1 MSEKKNINW
10 SSVSLRT
17 IIYLVIF
24 FIILIGLLH
33 LPYVQTKIVNSVL
46 GSVSNSVNGDISVK
60 KSEVNIYQGV
70 VLEDILLTG
79 IDGDTIMTL
88 DAAKVS
94 PRNTVVSLIKN
105 ALFEKEIELSDILLS
120 GARLKINRKAV
131 EEKSNLERFLN
142 QNKSDE
148 KSNGSGA
155 TPTISSLRFRDFI
168 VDYDDEVT
176 GEKIVGAFKS
186 FEIDINGFSLGN
198 EAKIDVRRVF
208 LIEPDIFYEQR
219 SVQAQLPSNQKDS
232 TAQITQ
238 TSFPMINV
246 DLLSMINGK
255 LNIGPS
261 KGSPIKGSDLD
272 LTLTNVQVSS
282 ITDWSLAIE
291 KLSGKLDKNKISYAT
306 VKALKR
312 SEGNISIADA
322 NININNSGLRLDG
335 AIDGVSGVM
344 DMSDAKA
351 DLELSP
357 SIVYLKDLF
366 VLSDDL
372 REAFLGEP
380 IADER
385 IQVEGLFEVADHQYI
400 GQDLSFWLGDDHH
413 FEGNVSFEKADKIE
427 ESLLNANVT
436 RLYSD
441 MSALARLSSKFT
453 IPKELERLESVD
465 FSGSF
470 DGFLNDF
477 VANGLL
483 QSPLGQANL
492 DIKFDLSGNNED
504 AISYNGFLSLDS
516 FDLRKMT
523 LNEDFGFSSAQVNI
537 SNGHGP
543 DLSNSSADIKAVI
556 DQFEFKDFIYRD
568 AVFEGNL
575 SSKVI
580 DGKFNISD
588 EELDF
593 SFDGV
598 VDASDSIPVFDFK
611 VSANK
616 INFCQL
622 NLTTF
627 PCELAFTSDI
637 NLRGKDIKT
646 LDGSALIKNAVL
658 LHDTSQLEI
667 KKIEINSIPG
677 VTANSFALSSDFVDF
692 DIQGRFNLLKVFQNS
707 LDKLIENAG
716 PHNEVWG
723 YKMKGGEKIQQDYKY
738 SVKLKD
744 ATPLFDFLNIDVEQ
758 TGVASIEGGQ
768 SKERDKIEFKA
779 DIPFVSFKGVA
790 VESAKIDM
798 QSNNETSSLT
808 ADFANIERDGMVLPD
823 LDFGVALADGNA
835 DWDLNFYHDD
845 YNKADL
851 SGTSSITHGGYF
863 TYFDDEDIMIDS
875 VKWEIISDKGIGIFP
890 KTIDIKGFSLSDGE
904 RYIALSDINNKGIE
918 ARVNDFQLGFI
929 NAIIDYDKT
938 ILTGLVKSQLTIDNI
953 YEDIVVEGYL
963 NVDDFKVNGDDFGK
977 LELIAKRGNE
987 NENVINVDLSIEKD
1001 TQNLYVTGYADLDAS
1016 AINADVDIQDYP
1028 MSFFEYIIEEG
1039 ISETIGTTDVT
1050 ANLSGPLDDL
1060 KLRGEGIIKNAGVK
1074 VDFLGA
1080 FYRMEDQV
1088 VKIDEKFI
1096 DFTGVEMIDALDN
1109 VGVIEGGL
1117 RHNLLADIRA
1127 DLDISSPR
1135 FIGLSTTIEDN
1146 PLYYGT
1152 GVGAIDISFRGP
1164 FDAIDIVVSAELQE
1178 LSHLYIPLGSTD
1190 YVLDESFIVFEN
1202 KTQDTIVTEEQIE
1215 SLAEQLKDQGVDFE
1229 MALTFTPDAVVSI
1242 IYDEATSN
1250 TLVGNGEGNVQL
1262 NVKRDGEFTAY
1273 GSYNILS
1280 GEYLYTAYGL
1290 IAKPFVIRNRGTV
1303 SWTGDPLNA
1312 VLDVTA
1318 EYPSL
1323 RAPLQNLLSE
1333 FEGTSSAELGGSE
1346 LSTRRQ
1352 IDLKLILTGQL
1363 FNPEI
1368 NFDIGFPN
1376 LTGNARTFAQ
1386 NKIRTLK
1393 ATENGINNQVV
1404 GLLFFNNF
1412 LPDRDALTTISSKD
1426 VGQTGT
1432 NTITQFLTSQLSNLF
1447 SDYLSSQLTDDD
1459 FISAIDFEIGLAQN
1473 TSLLDESAG
1482 LFEGLIDVVPD
1493 EVQLN
1498 VRNHFKNDNFVL
1510 NIGGNYVRDNQFG
1523 TTDNYVTG
1531 DFSLDWY
1538 ITEDR
1543 RLKLRFYSNFDYDDV
1558 FATRRQRH
1566 GFGINY
1572 RKEFGSVTELE
1583 DALDELVK
1591 EIKDSPPANAT
1602 QEK

>member
-1 MSEKKNINW
+1 M
-10 SSVSLRT
+10 
-17 IIYLVIF
+17 
-24 FIILIGLLH
+24 ILLGLLH
-33 LPYVQTKIVNSVL
+33 LPYVQTKIVHSVL
-46 GSVSNSVNGDISVK
+46 ESASNSVNGNISVK

-70 VLEDILLTG
+70 VFEDILLTG
-79 IDGDTIMTL
+79 AEGDTIMTL
-88 DAAKVS
+88 DAARVS
-94 PRNTVVSLIKN
+94 PRNTVVSLINN
-105 ALFEKEIELSDILLS
+105 ALFKKEIELSDILLS
-120 GARLKINRKAV
+120 GAKLKINRKDG
-131 EEKSNLERFLN
+131 EEKTNLERFLN
-142 QNKSDE
+142 QGKSE
-148 KSNGSGA
+148 NNSSASGA
-155 TPTISSLRFRDFI
+155 TPTISSLRLRDFY
-168 VDYDDEVT
+168 VDFDDEVT
-176 GEKIVGAFKS
+176 GEKVIGTFKS
-186 FEIDINGFSLGN
+186 FEIDINSFNLG
-198 EAKIDVRRVF
+198 EKAAIDIKRVF
-208 LIEPDIFYEQR
+208 LIEPDISYTQR
-219 SVQAQLPSNQKDS
+219 TVDLKTASEKLDSIKSNERAKLPLIS
-232 TAQITQ
+232 I
-238 TSFPMINV
+238 
-246 DLLSMINGK
+246 DLLSLIDGKVNINP
-255 LNIGPS
+255 LN
-261 KGSPIKGSDLD
+261 GSPLSGSDLD
-272 LTLTNVQVSS
+272 LTVSKVAVAS
-282 ITDWSLAIE
+282 ITDWNVGID
-291 KLSGKLDKNKISYAT
+291 KLSGRLDKNKISYAS
-306 VKALKR
+306 VKSLRR
-312 SEGNISIADA
+312 SEGIINIDDA
-322 NININNSGLRLDG
+322 IININNSNLRLDG
-335 AIDGVSGVM
+335 VVNGVSGLM
-344 DMSDAKA
+344 GLRDAKA
-351 DLELSP
+351 DFDLTP

-372 REAFLGEP
+372 RDAFGGEP

-385 IQVEGLFEVADHQYI
+385 IQVEGLFEVADKQYI
-400 GQDLSFWLGDDHH
+400 GQGLSFWLGNDHH

-427 ESLLNANVT
+427 ESMLNANVT

-441 MSALARLSSKFT
+441 MNALARLSSKFT
-453 IPKELERLESVD
+453 IPKELERLEFVD

-483 QSPLGQANL
+483 QSPLGKANL
-492 DIKFDLSGNNED
+492 DIKFDLSGDNED

-516 FDLRKMT
+516 FNLRKMT

-556 DQFEFKDFIYRD
+556 DQFEFKDFVYRD

-575 SSKVI
+575 SSQVI

-622 NLTTF
+622 NLTEF

-637 NLRGKDIKT
+637 NLKGKDLKS
-646 LDGSALIKNAVL
+646 LDGTALIKNAIL
-658 LHDTSQLEI
+658 LHDTSQLNIE
-667 KKIEINSIPG
+667 KIEVNSIPG
-677 VTANSFALSSDFVDF
+677 AAANSFALSSDFVDF

-758 TGVASIEGGQ
+758 TGIASIEGSQ
-768 SKERDKIEFKA
+768 SKDRDKIDFRA
-779 DIPFVSFKGVA
+779 DIPFVSYQNVA
-790 VESAKIDM
+790 VESAKIEM
-798 QSNNETSSLT
+798 NSNNETSSLT
-808 ADFANIERDGMVLPD
+808 ADFANIERDGMVLPE

-835 DWDLNFYHDD
+835 DWDLNFYHDE

-863 TYFDDEDIMIDS
+863 TYFDDEEIIIDS
-875 VKWEIISDKGIGIFP
+875 SKWEIISDKGIGIFP
-890 KTIDIKGFSLSDGE
+890 KMIDIKGFSLSDGE

-918 ARVNDFQLGFI
+918 AKINDFQLGFI

-963 NVDDFKVNGDDFGK
+963 NVDDFKVNGDDFGR
-977 LELIAKRGNE
+977 LELKAKRGVE
-987 NENVINVDLSIEKD
+987 NENVINVDLAIEKD
-1001 TQNLYVTGYADLDAS
+1001 TQNLYVTGYADLGAS
-1016 AINADVDIQDYP
+1016 KINADVDIQDYP

-1050 ANLSGPLDDL
+1050 ANLSGPLNDL

-1096 DFTGVEMIDALDN
+1096 DFTGVELIDALDN

-1152 GVGAIDISFRGP
+1152 GVGAIDISFSGP
-1164 FDAIDIVVSAELQE
+1164 FDAIDIVVNAELQK

-1190 YVLDESFIVFEN
+1190 YILDESFIVFEN
-1202 KTQDTIVTEEQIE
+1202 KTQDTIVTEDEIE

-1273 GSYNILS
+1273 GSYDILS

-1290 IAKPFVIRNRGTV
+1290 IAKPFVIRDGGTV
-1303 SWTGDPLNA
+1303 TWTGDPLNA

-1333 FEGTSSAELGGSE
+1333 FQGVSTTELGDSE

-1368 NFDIGFPN
+1368 NFDIAFPN
-1376 LTGNARTFAQ
+1376 LTGNIRTFAQ

-1393 ATENGINNQVV
+1393 STENGINNQVV

-1473 TSLLDESAG
+1473 TSLLDENAG

-1591 EIKDSPPANAT
+1591 EIKEGNPGSS
-1602 QEK
+1602 Q

>member
-1 MSEKKNINW
+1 M
-10 SSVSLRT
+10 
-17 IIYLVIF
+17 IF
-24 FIILIGLLH
+24 FILLIGILH
-33 LPYVQTKIVNSVL
+33 LPTVQTKIINSVL
-46 GSVSNSVNGDISVK
+46 GNISNSVNGTVSIK
-60 KSEVNIYQGV
+60 RSEVNIYQGI
-70 VLEDILLTG
+70 VLEDILLAG
-79 IDGDTIMTL
+79 VEGDTIMTL
-88 DAAKVS
+88 NSAKIS
-94 PRNTVVSLIKN
+94 PRNTVVSLINN
-105 ALFEKEIELSDILLS
+105 ALFGNDIELSDILLD
-120 GARLKINRKAV
+120 GANLRIKRSIGDDYLNIENFFNQDRP
-131 EEKSNLERFLN
+131 KSEP
-142 QNKSDE
+142 KTA
-148 KSNGSGA
+148 GS
-155 TPTISSLRFRDFI
+155 TPKISSLRFRDFQ
-168 VDYDDEVT
+168 VRFDDEVE
-176 GEKIVGAFKS
+176 GELIEGAFKS
-186 FEIDINGFSLGN
+186 FEIDITEFDLRSEGI
-198 EAKIDVRRVF
+198 IDIKRVV
-208 LIEPDIFYEQR
+208 LIEPKISYEQR
-219 SVQAQLPSNQKDS
+219 PIDNSIVPDTTTTSSTNDESKLPL
-232 TAQITQ
+232 
-238 TSFPMINV
+238 INI
-246 DLLSMINGK
+246 DLLSMIEGHVDLKPLKGK
-255 LNIGPS
+255 RIEGR
-261 KGSPIKGSDLD
+261 DLD
-272 LTLTNVQVSS
+272 LTLSDVTLKG
-282 ITDWSLAIE
+282 ITEWDLILE
-291 KLSGKLDKNKISYAT
+291 KLSGRLDQNRISYAS
-306 VKALKR
+306 VKNVKR
-312 SEGNISIADA
+312 SEGGIDLKDA
-322 NININNSGLRLDG
+322 HVNINNSNLRFDG
-335 AIDGVSGVM
+335 AIAGVSGLI
-344 DMSDAKA
+344 DLSNTKA
-351 DLELSP
+351 DIEISP

-366 VLSDDL
+366 VLSDDI
-372 REAFLGEP
+372 RDAFSGEP

-385 IQVEGLFEVADHQYI
+385 IQIEGLFEVKNDQYI
-400 GQDLSFWLGDDHH
+400 GQDLSFWLGDQHH

-436 RLYSD
+436 RLFSD

-483 QSPLGQANL
+483 KSPLGQANL

-516 FDLRKMT
+516 FDLKKMT

-543 DLSNSSADIKAVI
+543 NLSNSSADIKAVI
-556 DQFEFKDFIYRD
+556 DQFEFKEFVYRD

-575 SSKVI
+575 SSQVI

-622 NLTTF
+622 NLTKF

-637 NLRGKDIKT
+637 NLSGKDLKS
-646 LDGSALIKNAVL
+646 LDGTAFINHAVL
-658 LHDTSQLEI
+658 IHDTSRLEI
-667 KKIEINSIPG
+667 EKIEITSIPG
-677 VTANSFALSSDFVDF
+677 EKANSFSLSSDYVDF

-707 LDKLIENAG
+707 LDKLIQNAG

-723 YKMKGGEKIQQDYKY
+723 YKMKGGEEIQQDYRY
-738 SVKLKD
+738 SVLLKD
-744 ATPLFDFLNIDVEQ
+744 ATPVFEFLNIDVEQ
-758 TGVASIEGGQ
+758 TGLASIRGGQ
-768 SKERDKIEFKA
+768 SKDKDKIDFKA
-779 DIPFVSFKGVA
+779 EIPFVSFSGLA
-790 VESAKIDM
+790 IESAEIEM
-798 QSNNETSSLT
+798 SSNDETSSLT
-808 ADFANIERDGMVLPD
+808 ADFDNIERDGMKLPE

-835 DWDLNFYHDD
+835 DWDLSFYHDD
-845 YNKADL
+845 NNKADL
-851 SGTSSITHGGYF
+851 SGTSSVTHGGYF
-863 TYFDDEDIMIDS
+863 TYFDDEDIIIDS
-875 VKWEIISDKGIGIFP
+875 SKWEIISDKGIGIFP
-890 KTIDIKGFSLSDGE
+890 KTLDIKGFSLSDGE
-904 RYIALSDINNKGIE
+904 RFIALSDVNNKGIE
-918 ARVNDFQLGFI
+918 AKINDFQLGFI

-938 ILTGLVKSQLTIDNI
+938 ILTGLVKSQITIDNI
-953 YEDIVVEGYL
+953 YEDIVLEGYL

-977 LELIAKRGNE
+977 LELKAKRGVD
-987 NENVINVDLSIEKD
+987 NENVINIDLAIEKD

-1016 AINADVDIQDYP
+1016 AINADVNIEDYP
-1028 MSFFEYIIEEG
+1028 MSFFEYIIEDG
-1039 ISETIGTTDVT
+1039 ISETIGTTDIT

-1060 KLRGEGIIKNAGVK
+1060 KLRGDGIIKNAGVK

-1080 FYRMEDQV
+1080 FYRMEDQT
-1088 VKIDEKFI
+1088 VKIDENFI

-1117 RHNLLADIRA
+1117 RHNLLANIRA

-1135 FIGLSTTIEDN
+1135 FIGLNTTIEDN

-1164 FDAIDIVVSAELQE
+1164 FDAIDIVVNAELQK
-1178 LSHLYIPLGSTD
+1178 LTHLYIPLGSEE
-1190 YVLDESFIVFEN
+1190 YALDESFIVFEN
-1202 KTQDTIVTEEQIE
+1202 AVDTVETASDVE
-1215 SLAEQLKDQGVDFE
+1215 SLAELLKDQGVDFE
-1229 MALTFTPDAVVSI
+1229 MALTFTRDAVVSI

-1250 TLVGNGEGNVQL
+1250 TLVGNGEGNIQL

-1273 GSYNILS
+1273 GSYDILS

-1290 IAKPFVIRNRGTV
+1290 IAKPFVVRDKGTV

-1312 VLDVTA
+1312 TLDVSA

-1323 RAPLQNLLSE
+1323 RAPLENLLSE
-1333 FEGTSSAELGGSE
+1333 FGVLEGSE

-1368 NFDIGFPN
+1368 NFDIAFPN
-1376 LTGNARTFAQ
+1376 LTGNVRTYAQ

-1393 ATENGINNQVV
+1393 STENGINNQVV

-1447 SDYLSSQLTDDD
+1447 SDYLSSRLGEDD

-1473 TSLLDESAG
+1473 TSLLDDNAT
-1482 LFEGLIDVVPD
+1482 LFEGLLDVVPD

-1523 TTDNYVTG
+1523 TVDNYVTG

-1572 RKEFGSVTELE
+1572 RKEFGSVIELE
-1583 DALDELVK
+1583 DALDEMVK
-1591 EIKDSPPANAT
+1591 EIKDGQPTSST
-1602 QEK
+1602 QKK